1 MKIAPKNW
9 RDFQHYKDRNPPWI
23 RLHKGLLDNYE
34 FQCLPVASRAL
45 APMLWLLA
53 SDHIDGIIDA
63 DVKRLAFR
71 LRMDAAELSQALK
84 PLIDAGFF
92 ELAEGASG
100 VLAECL
106 PTAVPE
112 TEALQRT
119 ETEAETEAGSKPR
132 ASRSAPFPKPDDV
145 SDQVWSDWCQLRKA
159 KRATVSA
166 TVVNEARAEAAKAF
180 MTFERFLA
188 VWCAR
193 GSQGLQADWIKPHE
207 RGSPAI
213 RTNDTNA
220 EAKRLLGITDGEVF
234 DAQ

>member
-92 ELAEGASG
+92 EVVESASG
-100 VLAECL
+100 ALAGCL
-106 PTAVPE
+106 QPAVPE

-119 ETEAETEAGSKPR
+119 EAEAETEAGSKPR
-132 ASRSAPFPKPDDV
+132 ASRSAPLSRPDDV
-145 SDQVWSDWCQLRKA
+145 SPQVWADWCQLRKA
-159 KRATVSA
+159 KKATVSE
-166 TVVNEARAEAAKAF
+166 TVLKEARAESIKAGL
-180 MTFERFLA
+180 TLERYLTI
-188 VWCAR
+188 WCAR
-193 GSQGLQADWIKPHE
+193 GSQGLQADWLKPHE
-207 RGSPAI
+207 RASPQRQTPA
-213 RTNDTNA
+213 DANA
-220 EAKRLLGITDGEVF
+220 EAKRLLGFTDDEVI
-234 DAQ
+234 DA